1 MKFSLANIWG
11 LRSNFIDCESFHNS
25 NFPDILV
32 LYETNLDD
40 SIDSGNFSVRGY
52 LPLIQKDS
60 GNIFYKYQSGFRN
73 NHSTDLFLSFL
84 NDKILKGFGNA
95 MYTGMILI
103 DLQKAFDLINHKI
116 LFDKLLPTGFSKNTI
131 SWYESYLAE
140 LHFTVKV
147 VNRASEFANTSAMFN
162 FRSSTVSDLCQWCE
176 PSCRIWLAPICTWFM
191 PAIPS

>member
-95 MYTGMILI
+95 IYTGMILI
-103 DLQKAFDLINHKI
+103 DLQKAYTLGSQFILWKCSFDICSLLYNFKQNLMQ
-116 LFDKLLPTGFSKNTI
+116 LFCVTCSLSFSFF
-131 SWYESYLAE
+131 E
-140 LHFTVKV
+140 
-147 VNRASEFANTSAMFN
+147 EFGYQA
-162 FRSSTVSDLCQWCE
+162 VQE
-176 PSCRIWLAPICTWFM
+176 
-191 PAIPS
+191 